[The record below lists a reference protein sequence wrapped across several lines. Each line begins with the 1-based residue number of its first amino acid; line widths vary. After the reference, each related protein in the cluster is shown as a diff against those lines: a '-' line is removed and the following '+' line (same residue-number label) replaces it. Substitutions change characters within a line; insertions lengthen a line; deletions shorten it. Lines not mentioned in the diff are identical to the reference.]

1 MGLAGL
7 LRGSSVNN
15 YMGEGLLE
23 GVSTLSP
30 WGWKGI
36 IIPPFSPAS
45 LPESN
50 FRGVGGFHP
59 GDC

>member
-15 YMGEGLLE
+15 YMGEGLQE

-30 WGWKGI
+30 
-36 IIPPFSPAS
+36 
-45 LPESN
+45 
-50 FRGVGGFHP
+50 GG
-59 GDC
+59 GGE